1 MKETAT
7 ETEVTAA
14 ASTAKPKFELTEEAT
29 QRYVYLDG
37 QCGPS
42 RQYNAFIDDLDCD
55 ARIKRVLRECLKR
68 TATIGRKVLRIG
80 RIVFDFILKEW
91 ENIKRRFPN
100 TAAAIMIA
108 VILKVIISSMPFI
121 GFILGAVVAPIYLL
135 VVIGVGLL
143 KDCMEAL
150 RPVLYRYFGM
160 VPAAAN

>member
-1 MKETAT
+1 MNETAT

-14 ASTAKPKFELTEEAT
+14 ASEARPKFELTEEAT

-42 RQYNAFIDDLDCD
+42 RRYNAFIDNLDCD
-55 ARIKRVLRECLKR
+55 ARIKRVLRECLKQ
-68 TATIGRKVLRIG
+68 TVTIGRKVFRIG
-80 RIVFDFILKEW
+80 RIVFDYILKEW
-91 ENIKRRFPN
+91 GNIKRRFPN

-108 VILKVIISSMPFI
+108 VILKVIISSIPFI

-143 KDCMEAL
+143 KDCKEAL
-150 RPVLYRYFGM
+150 GPIVLRYFGM
-160 VPAAAN
+160 VPATAN